1 VEEISIAIMLLAAA
15 GVFLTGV
22 AVLLRTV
29 RDWDA
34 DKCAAKARAE
44 GDEALR
50 DYNRALAKL
59 ARVQADI
66 LAWFFSEAKKG
77 RWHVA
82 ADRLLQMDSRAQPTP
97 IELQHSEPSELDI
110 PVTIELPTGTQAEPP
125 PVGPFSK
132 AS

>member
-22 AVLLRTV
+22 TVLLRTV

-44 GDEALR
+44 G
-50 DYNRALAKL
+50 YRAHAKF
-59 ARVQADI
+59 AHIQADI
-66 LAWFFSEAKKG
+66 LAWLFSEAKKG

-82 ADRLLQMDSRAQPTP
+82 ADRLLQVVFRAQPTP
-97 IELQHSEPSELDI
+97 IESQQPEPSELG
-110 PVTIELPTGTQAEPP
+110 VTIELPTGTQTEPP